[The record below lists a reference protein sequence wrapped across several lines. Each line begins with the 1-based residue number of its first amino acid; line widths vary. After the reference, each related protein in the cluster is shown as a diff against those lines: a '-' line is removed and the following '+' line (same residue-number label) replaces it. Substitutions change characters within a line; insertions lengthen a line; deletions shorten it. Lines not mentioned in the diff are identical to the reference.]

1 MDATLLRTV
10 VLSLAILAPAA
21 ASVTA
26 QGQTQRPPS
35 PPQPTR
41 VNPAL
46 DDDFRIG
53 PEDVLNVVVLG
64 IPDYTRTVPV
74 RPDGKVSLP
83 GVNDVMA
90 AGLTPMELRV
100 VLIKQFEKF
109 VKEELLEVSVIVT
122 EVHSV
127 KVSVQGNVRTP
138 LRFELRSRATILDAI
153 AMAGG
158 FNDYAKRDRILVRRA
173 DGSIATFNWDRFL
186 ERPGDTEIIQLR
198 GGDNIIVP

>member
-1 MDATLLRTV
+1 
-10 VLSLAILAPAA
+10 
-21 ASVTA
+21 
-26 QGQTQRPPS
+26 
-35 PPQPTR
+35 
-41 VNPAL
+41 
-46 DDDFRIG
+46 
-53 PEDVLNVVVLG
+53 
-64 IPDYTRTVPV
+64 
-74 RPDGKVSLP
+74 
-83 GVNDVMA
+83 
-90 AGLTPMELRV
+90 MELRV